1 MGAGGVEGL
10 GEIGEGIKQKTN
22 KQKNEKPRR
31 CRQQCGWWSEERG
44 GKGEGGGCTKW
55 GEIGKIYL

>member
-31 CRQQCGWWSEERG
+31 CRHQYGDNQREKGVGAGKRGLREE
-44 GKGEGGGCTKW
+44 
-55 GEIGKIYL
+55 